1 MKIAIVVSDPT
12 SGLLQY
18 PVDLALCFR
27 ALGHQVCVLSWTTK
41 GQNPD
46 LYQRIQDTNT
56 EYLTELSLAVPFGIT
71 ALLRGSV
78 AKPKAGFELADIL
91 VTFGPLTSWQAR
103 NYLKKGGISVAMI
116 EAMGHDNTSAWKP
129 RLGALMLNRYAT
141 HVGALCHLE
150 KMRLQTLGVL
160 SEKIELIHNWLD
172 FKRLAYQAER
182 LPHQSRD
189 AFLTGLGLASNR
201 KLLVC
206 LASFQPRK
214 RQGQLIS
221 VFAKLANTFP
231 EFDLALA
238 GGGEELAR
246 CKALATSLGI
256 EKRVFFLG
264 QLVNDDAMSLLSFS
278 DVVVH
283 CSVAETF
290 GYSMVEPLYFEKP
303 TVVTNIA
310 IGYEMKR
317 ADIAEVVE
325 PDDELALLT
334 GLTRVLTGGAVINDR
349 VARSR
354 KFVTDNLDVTKI
366 AQQILGLA
374 KHG

>member
-27 ALGHQVCVLSWTTK
+27 ALGYDVCVLSWTTK

-56 EYLTELSLAVPFGIT
+56 EYLTEMSLAVPFGLT
-71 ALLRGSV
+71 ALLRGSI

-129 RLGALMLNRYAT
+129 KLGALMLNRYAT

-150 KMRLQTLGVL
+150 KLRLQALGVL

-189 AFLTGLGLASNR
+189 VFLTGLGLASNR

-221 VFAKLANTFP
+221 VFAKLVNTFP
-231 EFDLALA
+231 EFDLVLA

-256 EKRVFFLG
+256 ENRVYFLG

-354 KFVTDNLDVTKI
+354 KFVTDNFEVTKI